1 MGLSPQC
8 FLVWSR
14 LTHSMRTCILFP
26 DSTHGSHTWA
36 APSFHRPLSTL
47 LRLTVCSQGSFFRS
61 FLQGPSL
68 TQIHQEEQSL
78 SPKVVDL
85 VRVKGHWC
93 GKIETSSKCLLR
105 VWLITKKS
113 VLVIVGYS
121 CMFNCAR
128 ECCWDNPSLT
138 GGPESLRDKLT

>member
-1 MGLSPQC
+1 MGLSLQC

-14 LTHSMRTCILFP
+14 LTHSMKTCILFP
-26 DSTHGSHTWA
+26 DSTHGSNTWA
-36 APSFHRPLSTL
+36 AASFHRPLSTM
-47 LRLTVCSQGSFFRS
+47 LRLTMCSQGSFFRS
-61 FLQGPSL
+61 STGTILDTDPP
-68 TQIHQEEQSL
+68 EEQSR
-78 SPKVVDL
+78 SHKGVDL

-121 CMFNCAR
+121 CMFNCAH

-138 GGPESLRDKLT
+138 GGPESLRDELT

>member
-1 MGLSPQC
+1 MGLSLWC
-8 FLVWSR
+8 FLVWSC

-26 DSTHGSHTWA
+26 DSTHGSHTSC
-36 APSFHRPLSTL
+36 SFLHRPLSTL
-47 LRLTVCSQGSFFRS
+47 LRLPMCSQGSFLRS
-61 FLQGPSL
+61 FLQGTSW
-68 TQIHQEEQSL
+68 TQIHREEQSL
-78 SPKVVDL
+78 SHKVVDL

-113 VLVIVGYS
+113 VLVIAGYS
-121 CMFNCAR
+121 CMFNCAH

-138 GGPESLRDKLT
+138 GGPESLQDKLT